1 MTPSSAVQGSPRLD
15 MVTVMNPCSKTR
27 TPNGGPRAIEDAF
40 PFEFVNDIAEMESWR
55 KEIHRPIYHVHKWWA
70 QRLGSVFRAAIIA
83 AALPQGTCVADAF
96 YKRLRLSNLV
106 VFDPFMGSGTTIGE
120 ATKLGCTAIGRDIN
134 PVAHRMVRVALGRLN
149 RTDLHMHFK
158 QVEETAGHTIQSLYR
173 TADGDGQPSTALYF
187 FWVKVLPCPG
197 CGEPVDLFPTYIFA
211 SHADK
216 VRHPRAKAVCPG
228 CGAVV
233 DCRHDATSVACD
245 CGTCFDP
252 RTGPARRT
260 NAVCK
265 RCAFEFPIAQTA
277 AKAHEPPAHRMYAKL
292 VLRSDGTKEYLPVDD
307 DDLLA
312 YQRAAVRLSEAAP
325 PIPTARIKDGHNT
338 RQLLNYGYRSWYEM
352 FNARQLLALT
362 TLATSIQQLPRGDA
376 RNALSLLFSGVL
388 EFNNMFASY
397 KGEGTGAV
405 RHLFSHHILS
415 PSECRLKP
423 TSGVRRRA
431 RGPSPRC
438 TERGLMRAVDYR
450 EAPFEIDIERGQ
462 RRRSSK
468 KIFGLSDPI
477 GTHVFDK
484 YQSSAED
491 ACVVLSC
498 GDSAAT
504 DLPTGCV
511 DLVVTDP
518 PFFDNVHYSELAD
531 FFFAWQKLYFP
542 TPETRSVT
550 TRRSEEVQDAHPE
563 EFSRKLQRVLVECH
577 RVLRDDGLLVLSY
590 HHSRESGWTAVAE
603 AILGAGFSIVQSHP
617 VKAEMSVAAP
627 KSKAKQPIDL
637 DVLIVCRKKDRDTR
651 RQLSHQMVLS
661 AAEEVGEERI
671 RRFNAAG
678 RTLSRNDVRVVILSQ
693 LIVELSAGRSANDV
707 CKGLGALL
715 QLADER
721 VETLWRKQAVR
732 DKTVP
737 SRRELDQ
744 TLPFELT

>member
-1 MTPSSAVQGSPRLD
+1 
-15 MVTVMNPCSKTR
+15 MVTVMNPCPKTC
-27 TPNGGPRAIEDAF
+27 TPSGGPRAIEDAF

-83 AALPQGTCVADAF
+83 AALPKGTCVADAF
-96 YKRLRLSNLV
+96 YKPLRLTDLV

-149 RTDLHMHFK
+149 RIDLHTHFK
-158 QVEETAGHTIQSLYR
+158 QVEETAGRTIRNLYQ
-173 TADGDGQPSTALYF
+173 TSDGDGQPSTALYF

-197 CGEPVDLFPTYIFA
+197 CGEQVDLFPTYIFA

-228 CGAVV
+228 CGALV
-233 DCRHDATSVACD
+233 DCRHDATFVACD

-260 NAVCK
+260 NAICK
-265 RCAFEFPIAQTA
+265 RCALEFPIAQTA
-277 AKAHEPPAHRMYAKL
+277 AKAHGPPAHRMYAKL

-307 DDLLA
+307 DDQLA
-312 YQRAAVRLSEAAP
+312 YQRAAARLSEVAP
-325 PIPTARIKDGHNT
+325 PIPTVRIKDGHNT
-338 RQLLNYGYRSWYEM
+338 RQLLNYGYRSWHEM

-362 TLATSIQQLPRGDA
+362 TLAASIQQLPREDT

-405 RHLFSHHILS
+405 RHLFSHHIL
-415 PSECRLKP
+415 KP
-423 TSGVRRRA
+423 ERMPIEANLWGTPKSSGAFSTLYRTR
-431 RGPSPRC
+431 
-438 TERGLMRAVDYR
+438 LMRALDYR
-450 EAPFEIDIERGQ
+450 EAPFEIDIDRRQ
-462 RRRSSK
+462 RRPSSK

-477 GTHVFDK
+477 GAHVFDE
-484 YQSSAED
+484 YQSSAEE
-491 ACVVLSC
+491 ASIVLSC

-504 DLPTGCV
+504 DLPTGSV

-531 FFFAWQKLYFP
+531 FFYAWQKLYFP
-542 TPETRSVT
+542 TPETKSVT
-550 TRRSEEVQDAHPE
+550 TRRSEEVQDVHPG

-603 AILGAGFSIVQSHP
+603 AVLGAGFSIVQSHP
-617 VKAEMSVAAP
+617 VKAEMAVAAP
-627 KSKAKQPIDL
+627 KSKAKQPINL
-637 DVLIVCRKKDRDTR
+637 DVLIVCRKKVRDTR
-651 RQLSHQMVLS
+651 KQLSHQMVLA

-693 LIVELSAGRSANDV
+693 LIVELSAGRSADDV
-707 CKGLGALL
+707 CEGLDGLL

-721 VETLWRKQAVR
+721 VGTLWRKQAVR
-732 DKTVP
+732 GWTT
-737 SRRELDQ
+737 SGRRELDQ
-744 TLPFELT
+744 TSPFELT